1 MSPLTVLVKAAMCLC
16 VTALVLAACLVA
28 PP

>member
-1 MSPLTVLVKAAMCLC
+1 MSPLTVLGKAALCLFI
-16 VTALVLAACLVA
+16 AAFVLAACLVA